1 MTYDNHQFFLC
12 GGACG
17 LLDELGVVL
26 REQVGGERGVQHSA
40 MAGDPRREVR
50 GGSGPMQLLFQLV
63 AFVGDGDT
71 GGGGDGRNLA
81 IVGSFFQHD
90 NRQIVERIDAIDWIE
105 TIDL

>member
-1 MTYDNHQFFLC
+1 M
-12 GGACG
+12 
-17 LLDELGVVL
+17 
-26 REQVGGERGVQHSA
+26 QHSA

-50 GGSGPMQLLFQLV
+50 GWCGPMFILHELV
-63 AFVGDGDT
+63 AIVGDCDT

-81 IVGSFFQHD
+81 IVGSIFKHD